1 MEVTPSHRIVTL
13 PDFRNLG
20 VLLRTLV
27 IAESANFLSL
37 AAHAPD
43 LLDAVTRVGAGALP
57 YEVSL
62 LAVVLLLF
70 IVAPWVGRLPYR
82 QGVWA
87 TVVVVALAA
96 GGLELAFN
104 SWMGIM
110 PGVGPL
116 KSATIGALLAALILG
131 YFNWRQRVL
140 SPALATARLMALQSR
155 IRPHFLFNSLN
166 TAVSLVRQDPR
177 LAEQVL
183 LDMADLFR
191 ALLADSRSLVPL
203 ADEVR
208 LAEAYLQ
215 IEQLRLGERLR
226 MHWNLEGAPM
236 SADVPILVLQ
246 PLLENAV
253 RYGVEPFAEGG
264 DVHASIRVSS
274 GMLEIEVI
282 NSVRGG
288 TCAVPSGN
296 RIALAN
302 IEERLGLHFDAEGVL
317 RIATKDN
324 MFVVRVSV
332 PLRASRPHDRS

>member
-1 MEVTPSHRIVTL
+1 MDVTPSHRIVTL

-27 IAESANFLSL
+27 IAEAVNVLSL

-57 YEVSL
+57 YEASL

-70 IVAPWVGRLPYR
+70 VVSPWVGRLPYR

-87 TVVVVALAA
+87 IVAVVALAA

-104 SWMGIM
+104 SWTGIT

-116 KSATIGALLAALILG
+116 KSVTIGALLAALILG

-203 ADEVR
+203 GDEIR

-253 RYGVEPFAEGG
+253 RYGVEPFAQGG
-264 DVHASIRVSS
+264 DVFVSIRVSS
-274 GMLEIEVI
+274 RMLEIEVV
-282 NSVRGG
+282 NSVLGG
-288 TCAVPSGN
+288 TCVVPSGN

-302 IEERLGLHFDAEGVL
+302 IEERLGLHFDAEGNL
-317 RIATKDN
+317 RIATKDD

-332 PLRASRPHDRS
+332 PLRVSAPLHRS